1 MAFLRFLVVGMV
13 AGWIMG
19 KVRRGEGYGVIGN
32 LLIGALGSLI
42 GWFLSG
48 LLQIEAR
55 NLLGQIAMAVAG
67 AVVFFLLVGSFKWKR
82 RKKSKSEDE

>member
-1 MAFLRFLVVGMV
+1 
-13 AGWIMG
+13 MG
-19 KVRRGEGYGVIGN
+19 KIRRGEGYGIVGN
-32 LLIGALGSLI
+32 LVIGALGSVI
-42 GWFLSG
+42 GWFLAG

>member
-1 MAFLRFLVVGMV
+1 
-13 AGWIMG
+13 MG
-19 KVRRGEGYGVIGN
+19 KIRRGEGYGIVGN
-32 LLIGALGSLI
+32 LLIGALGSVI
-42 GWFLSG
+42 GWFLAG